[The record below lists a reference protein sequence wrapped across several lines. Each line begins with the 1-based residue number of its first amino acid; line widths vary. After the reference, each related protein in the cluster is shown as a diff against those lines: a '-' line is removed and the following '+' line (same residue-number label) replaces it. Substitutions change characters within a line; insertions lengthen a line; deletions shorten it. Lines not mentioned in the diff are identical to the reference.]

1 MELNISESM
10 KLTQDELFEI
20 LDKKGKKQ
28 FDRSVAQQLYD
39 RIDKDFSGKVTVKDF
54 ANVFLEAEDILRSK
68 SDNTRK

>member
-1 MELNISESM
+1 MACCSM
-10 KLTQDELFEI
+10 SSSCDHSTTLPLQ
-20 LDKKGKKQ
+20 KGKKQ